1 MKKLISL
8 AILCAATLAMAFSLQ
23 AGTPKQNKAN
33 KDTKAFRYDIEYV
46 KTAGDGVVAVKVA
59 SYSKKAA
66 VAQNQC
72 AKNAVHGVI
81 FKGYA
86 GGGSSQS
93 ALAKDPGVEAN
104 HPDFFNAFF
113 ADGGEFMKYVSSVDA
128 SSSEFVKIG
137 NEYKVSQV
145 VYVNKAAL
153 RKSLE
158 AAGIIRGLSSGF

>member
-1 MKKLISL
+1 MKRIV
-8 AILCAATLAMAFSLQ
+8 AFITVVFASIALSSVLN
-23 AGTPKQNKAN
+23 ADAKSKAN
-33 KDTKAFRYDIEYV
+33 KDTGAFRYDIEYV

-86 GGGSSQS
+86 GAGASQS
-93 ALAKDPGVEAN
+93 ALVKDPGAEAA
-104 HPDFFNAFF
+104 HPDFFKEFF
-113 ADGGEFMKYVSSVDA
+113 KDGGEYMKYVSSVDA

-137 NEYKVSQV
+137 KEVKVSQV
-145 VYVNKAAL
+145 VYVNKNAL
-153 RKSLE
+153 RRALE